1 MRGLIPGSCISP
13 ARVHKHSRSLFPSQ
27 NERGFLL
34 SNVNSGLHNS
44 AIFVPDECVAAWL
57 HPPSTYTGLHSPTY
71 TSHIPRTWT
80 IHPLLHY
87 TIYLPLY
94 LLLFHPT
101 LSTLHSTLRRFT
113 FHPPA
118 DQPFSLHLS
127 TIHFPGSPPSSLRP
141 SCPGLAAPKAPAM
154 RLQRYQYC
162 AFAFHFSN
170 LRGHTG

>member
-87 TIYLPLY
+87 TIYLPL
-94 LLLFHPT
+94 
-101 LSTLHSTLRRFT
+101 
-113 FHPPA
+113 
-118 DQPFSLHLS
+118 LS
-127 TIHFPGSPPSSLRP
+127 TIVPPYIVHPPLYFATVHLPPSCGSTLLSPPVHHPFPWQSTLQPSPLVSRP
-141 SCPGLAAPKAPAM
+141 RCTQSPGNEGSTLSILCFCFP
-154 RLQRYQYC
+154 
-162 AFAFHFSN
+162 FF
-170 LRGHTG
+170 